1 MPSGLPLNV
10 RRMSRWMPSSWMPI
24 SSSSSFLSWTWAVS
38 LRSSSL
44 LSSQVAFLSWA
55 WAVSLRSS
63 SLFSS
68 QALASS
74 QKLPSMGAGG
84 AFLRLRPFCCDP
96 SRGL

>member
-1 MPSGLPLNV
+1 MPTGLPLND
-10 RRMSRWMPSSWMPI
+10 RRMSRWMLSSWMPI

-44 LSSQVAFLSWA
+44 
-55 WAVSLRSS
+55 
-63 SLFSS
+63 FSS
-68 QALASS
+68 QALASLR
-74 QKLPSMGAGG
+74 KLPSMGAGG